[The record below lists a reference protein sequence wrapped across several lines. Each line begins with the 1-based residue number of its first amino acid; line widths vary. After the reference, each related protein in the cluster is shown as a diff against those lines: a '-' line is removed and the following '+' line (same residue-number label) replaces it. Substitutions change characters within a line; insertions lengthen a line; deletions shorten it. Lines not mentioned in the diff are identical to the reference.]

1 MRNEAAWRPT
11 KYVQRGGRWRSSTD
25 AAEVGTGSR
34 LITDAV
40 ARVYG
45 QHLAG
50 HAHGHLLDL
59 GCGQAPLYGL
69 YRPLV
74 TDVTCVDW
82 AEAPHIDRA
91 CDLAQ
96 PLPFDAAAFD
106 TIILSDVLEHVPDP
120 ALVWREMTRVL
131 APGGHIVMNVPFFY
145 WLHAHPH
152 DFYRY
157 TGFALQRFVQIN
169 GLQLLSLR
177 TLGGVLEVWAD
188 LNAKLLD
195 KIPLVGP
202 PLAVGLQALVGAWG
216 RTRLGARVAEVSA
229 RHFPLGYFVIA
240 HKPAALAGAGVSPSV
255 AAA

>member
-1 MRNEAAWRPT
+1 MRNEADWRPT

-25 AAEVGTGSR
+25 AAQVGTGSR

-40 ARVYG
+40 AHAYG

-50 HAHGHLLDL
+50 HAHGRLLDL
-59 GCGQAPLYGL
+59 GCGQAPLYAL

-74 TDVTCVDW
+74 DSVTCVDW
-82 AEAPHIDRA
+82 ADAPHIDQV

-96 PLPFDAAAFD
+96 PLPFADGAFD

-131 APGGHIVMNVPFFY
+131 APGGHIVVNVPFFY

-157 TGFALQRFVQIN
+157 TRFALERFVAIN
-169 GLQLLSLR
+169 GLQLLHLHA
-177 TLGGVLEVWAD
+177 LGGVAEVWAD

-195 KIPLVGP
+195 KLPLIGP
-202 PLAVGLQALVGAWG
+202 ALAVGLQALVGAFG
-216 RTRLGARVAEVSA
+216 RTQLGQRVAEVSA
-229 RHFPLGYFVIA
+229 RHFPLGYFLVA
-240 HKPAALAGAGVSPSV
+240 HKPSQTGVTKR
-255 AAA
+255 

>member
-11 KYVQRGGRWRSSTD
+11 KYVQRAGRWRSSTD
-25 AAEVGTGSR
+25 SAEVGTGSR
-34 LITDAV
+34 LITDSV
-40 ARVYG
+40 AQAYG

-50 HAHGHLLDL
+50 HAHGRLLDL
-59 GCGQAPLYGL
+59 GCGQAPLYGI

-74 TDVTCVDW
+74 DEVTCVDW
-82 AEAPHIDRA
+82 ADAPHIDRT

-96 PLPFDAAAFD
+96 PLPFADAAFD

-157 TGFALQRFVQIN
+157 TGFALQRFVALN
-169 GLQLLSLR
+169 GLELQALR
-177 TLGGVLEVWAD
+177 TLGGVLDVWAD

-195 KIPLVGP
+195 KLPLLGP
-202 PLAVGLQALVGAWG
+202 ALALGLQALVGAFG
-216 RTRLGARVAEVSA
+216 RTRPGQRVAEVSA

-240 HKPAALAGAGVSPSV
+240 RKPLMLDAGPVTA
-255 AAA
+255 